1 MSQSFLSELQAEVLH
16 RASGGDGSSPDFREN
31 VFTEYVMELL
41 SGEVGIVENPEAV
54 HYQGEI
60 GRGQARIN
68 GYALADDHQEQ
79 DTIDLFVAVYRG
91 VDEPTKILTRELED
105 AAKQAVRFFQGALSD
120 LHTRLDPAHD
130 PFAMAQRIHEAR
142 SRIKRARLFILTDG
156 LSDLARA
163 KPKVMPLKDSSVD
176 LKLEFWDLER
186 LARALAS
193 GRPYEEID
201 IDVAALSGSPLACV
215 PLPSGSG
222 DEYTAFVTVIPATLL
237 FRIYEDHGP
246 RLLERNVRSFLQ
258 AKGKVNRG
266 IRDSL
271 KVQPGRFFA
280 YNNGISLTAD
290 GVETQDLGNGSVGI
304 SRIKGL
310 QVVNGGQTT
319 ASIHRSGKDKVDLS
333 KVFVQAKL
341 TVIRPELTDELA
353 PRIAEFANTQNP
365 IQMADFSANDPFHIE
380 IERLSNVVWLP
391 DQQGRWFYER
401 ARGQYFVAL
410 SNEGRNDA
418 RVRRFKEKTPGHR
431 KITKIELAKYLS
443 AWDQLPNTVSL
454 GGQKNFVQFTQRMRE
469 TKPKTW
475 KPDEKFYK
483 ELIAKAIVYK
493 EVTRVVHTGGF
504 PDLRAQLVAYV
515 VSALAFRTG
524 GHFDLLLVWQ
534 EQRISAQL
542 EDLVRTWAA
551 EISTGIRDSAAQ
563 RKLSNFSEWCKK
575 ADCWKEVQK
584 LALPFPLKMPPEFG
598 KVEKKSGGWGVAPKE
613 VRVAIQPDD
622 MDAQTQCRRVAAE
635 EWIRIIAWGT
645 ESGHLDARQKQVAT
659 ELGAAAAAGW
669 AKGIDARRAR
679 EGRAIINL
687 AVENGGS
694 VAASPA

>member
-1 MSQSFLSELQAEVLH
+1 MTQSFLSELQAEVSH

-41 SGEVGIVENPEAV
+41 SEEIGIVEGPVAA

-68 GYALADDHQEQ
+68 GYALGDEEQEQ
-79 DTIDLFVAVYRG
+79 DVIDLFVVVYRG
-91 VDEPTKILTRELED
+91 FVEPTKVLNRELED
-105 AAKQAVRFFQGALSD
+105 AAKQAVRFFLGALGD
-120 LHTRLDPAHD
+120 LHARLDPAHD
-130 PFAMAQRIHEAR
+130 PFAMARRIHEAR
-142 SRIKRARLFILTDG
+142 SRIKRARLFVLTDG
-156 LSDLARA
+156 LSDLARD
-163 KPKVMPLKDSSVD
+163 KPKVVPLKNSDID

-193 GRPYEEID
+193 GRPQEEID
-201 IDVAALSGSPLACV
+201 IDVAELAGGPLAAV
-215 PLPSGSG
+215 QLPAGNDG
-222 DEYTAFVTVIPATLL
+222 EYSAFVTVVPATLL

-290 GVETQDLGNGSVGI
+290 EVETVDLGNGSVGI
-304 SRIKGL
+304 NRIKRL

-319 ASIHRSGKDKVDLS
+319 ASIHRAGKDRIDLS

-341 TVIRPELTDELA
+341 TVICQELTDELA

-410 SNEGRNDA
+410 SNEGNTEA
-418 RVRRFKEKTPGHR
+418 KAKRFKEKTPAQR
-431 KITKIELAKYLS
+431 KFTKIELAKYLT
-443 AWDQLPNTVSL
+443 AWDQLPNIVSL
-454 GGQKNFVQFTQRMRE
+454 GGQKCFVQWTQRMRE
-469 TKPKTW
+469 TKSKTW

-483 ELIAKAIVYK
+483 ELIAKVILFK
-493 EVTRVVHTGGF
+493 EIALVVKDL
-504 PDLRAQLVAYV
+504 PDLRAQIVAYV
-515 VSALAFRTG
+515 VAALAFRTG
-524 GHFDLLLVWQ
+524 GHFDLLHVWQ
-534 EQRISAQL
+534 EQEVSASFKSM
-542 EDLVRTWAA
+542 VRAWSE
-551 EISTGIRDSAAQ
+551 EISTGIRDSAAR
-563 RKLSNFSEWCKK
+563 RKLSNYSEWCKK
-575 ADCWKEVQK
+575 LDCWKEVQK
-584 LALPFPLKMPPEFG
+584 LPLAIPAKLPPEFG
-598 KVEKKSGGWGVAPKE
+598 KVEKQSGGWGVAPVE
-613 VRVAIQPDD
+613 VRVALNPDD
-622 MDAQTQCRRVAAE
+622 MDAQTQCRRVSATD
-635 EWIRIIAWGT
+635 WIRIIEWGT
-645 ESGHLDARQKQVAT
+645 ETGRLDAKQKQIAT
-659 ELGAAAAAGW
+659 ELASAAALGW
-669 AKGIDARRAR
+669 SKDFDVKRAR
-679 EGRAIINL
+679 EGRTIINL
-687 AVENGGS
+687 AMEHGGLE
-694 VAASPA
+694 AAA